1 MLDWTQLDQP
11 QQQQAMLKDVSRM
24 IAIRQT

>member
-1 MLDWTQLDQP
+1 MLDWTQLDQS